1 MLEIM
6 TQVTPPAPRSFSTVG
21 LPEEQRVEL
30 WETHNAD
37 ALIGLRCR
45 TLTDSALDATEV
57 NLQLERVHMARVQG
71 TSHVVER
78 DLSLVRQRPTQAVA
92 LFFGL
97 RGEAFYYHDDGVR
110 TLQPGQLLVCDADR
124 PFMRGFSQGLEEL
137 VLKVPQEVFAEAT
150 GIAARPRPVVVPFGS
165 GENPYAEALA
175 RLVGSAVREDDP
187 VVVHEGELLELVGA
201 LASPGRPDGPTAYAA
216 AARAYI
222 ERHLRDRSLSAPKVA
237 AAIGLSPRH
246 LSRVFAELGTTFP
259 QHVLAR
265 RLDLARTMLE
275 KPAVSSMTIA
285 EVAHHCGFASAA
297 HFSNAFTARFGER
310 AADVRRRA
318 VLARSLT

>member
-1 MLEIM
+1 M
-6 TQVTPPAPRSFSTVG
+6 THVTSGAPRSFSTVG
-21 LPEEQRVEL
+21 LPHEQRIEL
-30 WETHNAD
+30 WESHNAD

-45 TLTDSALDATEV
+45 TLTDSVLDATEV
-57 NLQLERVHMARVQG
+57 DLQVERLHVARVQG

-78 DLSLVRQRPTQAVA
+78 DLALVRQRPTQAVA

-97 RGEAFYYHDDGVR
+97 RGETFYYHDDGVR

-124 PFMRGFSQGLEEL
+124 PFMRGFSRGLEEL
-137 VLKVPQEVFAEAT
+137 VLKVPHEVFAEAT
-150 GIAARPRPVVVPFGS
+150 GIEALPRPVVVPFGS

-187 VVVHEGELLELVGA
+187 APVHEGELLELVGA
-201 LASPGRPDGPTAYAA
+201 LASPGRPDGPAAYTA
-216 AARAYI
+216 AARAYV
-222 ERHLRDRSLSAPKVA
+222 ERHLRDRSLSATTVA

-265 RLDLARTMLE
+265 RLELARTMLE
-275 KPAVSSMTIA
+275 DPAAGTMTIA

-310 AADVRRRA
+310 AAEVRRRA
-318 VLARSLT
+318 VLARALR